1 MDRPYWVGLERAV
14 IRFQLRASS
23 LELILADTRQR
34 CSCRRSFSQFLPR
47 GTPARDGLL
56 VLCAR
61 SFGNFRRH
69 AVVVGCQEAIAFLD
83 TDLIGGRDG
92 GVVTVLVG

>member
-1 MDRPYWVGLERAV
+1 MDRPYWIGLERAV
-14 IRFQLRASS
+14 IRFQLRACC

-34 CSCRRSFSQFLPR
+34 CSCRRSLSQFLPR
-47 GTPARDGLL
+47 GTPARDGLF

-69 AVVVGCQEAIAFLD
+69 AVVVGGQEAIAFLD
-83 TDLIGGRDG
+83 TDLIGGG
-92 GVVTVLVG
+92 SGAIVTVLVG